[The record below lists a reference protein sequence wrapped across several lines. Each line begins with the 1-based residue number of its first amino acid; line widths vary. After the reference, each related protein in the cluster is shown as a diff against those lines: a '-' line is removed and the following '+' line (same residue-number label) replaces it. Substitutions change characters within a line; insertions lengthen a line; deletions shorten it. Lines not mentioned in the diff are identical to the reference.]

1 MPGLDKC
8 FRRLMVERHLA
19 MQIKISPP
27 DRMASCVVLQHDI
40 YSFGRIQPNS
50 PVNDKSLVQ
59 LGSWLRH
66 TKWIHVISKAFSALS
81 NAGDTAKM
89 KRLSLTPPYFVTPN
103 YFLAKAQSSTHCRR
117 RKLGGRAEQLMQP
130 SWRKF

>member
-1 MPGLDKC
+1 
-8 FRRLMVERHLA
+8 MVERHLA

-89 KRLSLTPPYFVTPN
+89 KRLSLTPLILLLQTISLPK
-103 YFLAKAQSSTHCRR
+103 LKAQLTAADEN
-117 RKLGGRAEQLMQP
+117 LAEEP
-130 SWRKF
+130 SN